1 MKSKLIVAT
10 ASAVMTVLL
19 LGATSASAA
28 TEAGSRCVAESIE
41 ARNETQI
48 NLVNAPG
55 SPLPAAIPVNG
66 VITRWTFNVVPIP
79 AGTQTQTLKVFRP
92 TSTPNEFQVIGESAP
107 GDLGSGGLSSF
118 STRIPV
124 RAGDFI
130 GNSGIDGGG
139 EPSTISCVAA
149 EGQRVGSFEGNPPV
163 NSNVRLEHAGPYAQV
178 PITVSVEPDADSD
191 GFGDETQ
198 DACPQSA
205 AFQTACPPLVLSALG
220 QAKMSGVTVF
230 ATTGTTSPVSVKG
243 VVKLGK
249 GKKATLNGGTK
260 TLIPGF
266 FGKFTL
272 KFSKGLKGKLKELS
286 RKKSLNLNVTVSG
299 TNLSGA
305 VTTKT
310 LKLKLKGQAKP

>member
-1 MKSKLIVAT
+1 MKSKLIAAT
-10 ASAVMTVLL
+10 ASAVITALL

-28 TEAGSRCVAESIE
+28 TEAGSTCQGVNIE

-48 NLVNAPG
+48 NLANAPG
-55 SPLPAAIPVNG
+55 SPLPAAIPVDG

-79 AGTQTQTLKVFRP
+79 AGSQIQTLKVFRP

-107 GDLGSGGLSSF
+107 GDLGSGGLSTF

-130 GNSGIDGGG
+130 GHHGIDGGG
-139 EPSTISCVAA
+139 EPSTIYCAA
-149 EGQRVGSFEGNPPV
+149 ADGQRVGDFEGNPPV

-178 PITVSVEPDADSD
+178 PITVSVEPDADND

-198 DACPQSA
+198 DACPQA
-205 AFQTACPPLVLSALG
+205 AAVQTACPPLVLSALG
-220 QAKMSGVTVF
+220 QAKESGVTVI

-249 GKKATLNGGTK
+249 GKEATLNGGTK
-260 TLIPGF
+260 TLVPGF

-272 KFSKGLKGKLKELS
+272 KFSNGLKAKLKDLS
-286 RKKSLNLNVTVSG
+286 RKKSLKLNVTVSG
-299 TNLSGA
+299 TNASGA

-310 LKLKLKGQAKP
+310 LKLKLRGQAKP